1 MPACL
6 SKKESLLLLN
16 ILSKKYS
23 ESKEINKTINTSDNI
38 DLFVLDF
45 LLYIG
50 VMAKENKQYTKL
62 YQF

>member
-16 ILSKKYS
+16 ILSKKIFR
-23 ESKEINKTINTSDNI
+23 KQKINKTINTSDNI

-50 VMAKENKQYTKL
+50 VMAKENKQYMKL
-62 YQF
+62 YHF

>member
-1 MPACL
+1 MSL
-6 SKKESLLLLN
+6 KKKSLLFLN
-16 ILSKKYS
+16 ILSKKIFR
-23 ESKEINKTINTSDNI
+23 KQKINKTINTSDNI

>member
-1 MPACL
+1 M
-6 SKKESLLLLN
+6 SFKKRVFVT
-16 ILSKKYS
+16 S
-23 ESKEINKTINTSDNI
+23 EYFKQKIFRKQKINKTINTSDNI